1 MKESSTTSAVATPA
15 LVAAA
20 ATTVVYL
27 PQLTVNANQLA
38 ELPGALRA
46 SWFVL
51 LLVAAPV
58 AAYIVTR
65 RARLAARRTPGAAL
79 ILAGVPQ
86 VLLLL
91 ALTYLDVW
99 LEVRSGYLLAD
110 SGEEA
115 MAYGLSAIFGTL
127 LGLVLAA
134 LVTLGAS
141 LGRRSRPTARPTARP
156 REAAADA

>member
-1 MKESSTTSAVATPA
+1 MTANSTTSAAAVPA

-27 PQLTVNANQLA
+27 PQLTVNASQLD
-38 ELPGALRA
+38 ELPGVLRA
-46 SWFVL
+46 SWFLL

-58 AAYIVTR
+58 ATYVVTR
-65 RARLAARRTPGAAL
+65 RTRLGARRTSGAAL
-79 ILAGVPQ
+79 VLAGVPQ
-86 VLLLL
+86 VFLLL

-115 MAYGLSAIFGTL
+115 MAYGLSAIFGAL

-134 LVTLGAS
+134 LVTLGAAV
-141 LGRRSRPTARPTARP
+141 GRRSRPMPWPAASAARSRS
-156 REAAADA
+156 